1 MYFFFST
8 DSFTAKHNLNTSFF
22 YDSNESVFDGVKM
35 IKINPETEF
44 QKLLTISFQLLDE
57 KFEVISR
64 KSYILKLDVKYTK
77 KALRLIDSFDN
88 LKDIETE
95 YVNIDEIKDIIID
108 NLKKSN
114 HFISYYNEHH
124 LHLLLDSLDSDATD
138 QINVLFKD
146 YPSKLTNI
154 DVLQVSMPFT
164 EKKMFPTGDRLRK
177 PSLSEVY
184 YWLNNNQINISN
196 SLDSVNTL
204 IKCFKDLNNKG
215 LISELYP
222 NIEYVEELIKSTLK
236 LYIDNKK

>member
-57 KFEVISR
+57 KFEIISR

-95 YVNIDEIKDIIID
+95 YVNIDEIKDK
-108 NLKKSN
+108 NNEKKSWH
-114 HFISYYNEHH
+114 HF
-124 LHLLLDSLDSDATD
+124 
-138 QINVLFKD
+138 FKFF
-146 YPSKLTNI
+146 Y
-154 DVLQVSMPFT
+154 
-164 EKKMFPTGDRLRK
+164 LR
-177 PSLSEVY
+177 
-184 YWLNNNQINISN
+184 
-196 SLDSVNTL
+196 
-204 IKCFKDLNNKG
+204 F
-215 LISELYP
+215 
-222 NIEYVEELIKSTLK
+222 LK
-236 LYIDNKK
+236 N